1 MFHCFRY
8 FCLPGYQI
16 NDRQDY
22 NITCG
27 KGGSWVSTW
36 STSDFHPA
44 SCQPVLCVGSPPP
57 PIPNSAWVKGID
69 PSSSATTGDVG
80 FLHHKLRLMLLR
92 AYWLQMH
99 RQSKQWL
106 LNIPKGF
113 PFYTNMTSFS
123 YPYNC
128 DSLHLPMKSMCLMN
142 MLQPIRRM
150 KLYRCFCTYN
160 SGTASSHVY
169 LCFIGQYLDTAEY
182 RCYDGYQVHTR
193 NSSDITPVQLT
204 YSFTCGANNDWKDE
218 YSPDYCI
225 KQSCG
230 DPGKV

>member
-128 DSLHLPMKSMCLMN
+128 DSLICLAFTYEIHVLDEHAPAN
-142 MLQPIRRM
+142 QKNEAVQVL
-150 KLYRCFCTYN
+150 LYIQQWN
-160 SGTASSHVY
+160 S
-169 LCFIGQYLDTAEY
+169 L
-182 RCYDGYQVHTR
+182 
-193 NSSDITPVQLT
+193 
-204 YSFTCGANNDWKDE
+204 
-218 YSPDYCI
+218 
-225 KQSCG
+225 
-230 DPGKV
+230 